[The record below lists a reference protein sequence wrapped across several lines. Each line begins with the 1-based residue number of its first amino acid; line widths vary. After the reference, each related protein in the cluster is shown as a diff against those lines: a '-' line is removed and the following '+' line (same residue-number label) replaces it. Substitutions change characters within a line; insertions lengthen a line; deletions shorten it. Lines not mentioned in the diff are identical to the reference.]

1 MISVLSCLYLFP
13 LLFLLSFPPLT
24 DPAYMLSRVCL
35 FATPGIIAHQA
46 PLFMGLSKQESEWVA
61 RPSSRGSSWPRDW
74 TGVSSGSCVAGGFF
88 ACWAMLSPLSLL
100 VSLPNLQTLLA
111 TLMVPSWRIPLGR
124 RKLFSLCSGDIRL
137 HFVWVIY
144 ILEHTCVFHVEF
156 KNPTEHLPL
165 EPNWHLFPAFWR
177 GFWAWGW
184 GTSPTWQH
192 LDLKEFSAERS
203 VPDLPDY

>member
-24 DPAYMLSRVCL
+24 VWPCVHAQLCLPLCNPMDYSPSGSSIHGTLQAGILSGLPCPPPGDL
-35 FATPGIIAHQA
+35 PEPGIEPVSPLA
-46 PLFMGLSKQESEWVA
+46 PVWQVDSLLAE
-61 RPSSRGSSWPRDW
+61 PS
-74 TGVSSGSCVAGGFF
+74 V
-88 ACWAMLSPLSLL
+88 SPLSLL
-100 VSLPNLQTLLA
+100 IFLPNPQTLLT

-156 KNPTEHLPL
+156 KNPTEHLPS

-177 GFWAWGW
+177 GFGAWG
-184 GTSPTWQH
+184 
-192 LDLKEFSAERS
+192 
-203 VPDLPDY
+203 